1 MNNGNFN
8 ASELPIVYDLLNQM
22 RQGFDSLELAG
33 CGGVVSDESKI
44 ANMVRS
50 EDSYLADTWSKS
62 STLALE
68 FGNKAG
74 VLLTKISEA
83 FEQYIKDTLGNE
95 GDTARVIAG
104 VNSQLEADKE
114 ALDQIEI

>member
-8 ASELPIVYDLLNQM
+8 ASELPFVYESLNRM

-33 CGGVVSDESKI
+33 CGASEEGQI

-74 VLLTKISEA
+74 VLLTQISEA